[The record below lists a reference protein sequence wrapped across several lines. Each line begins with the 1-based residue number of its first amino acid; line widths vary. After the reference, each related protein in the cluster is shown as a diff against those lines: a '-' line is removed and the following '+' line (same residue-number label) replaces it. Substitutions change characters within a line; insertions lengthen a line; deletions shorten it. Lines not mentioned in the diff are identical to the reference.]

1 MDSIIDH
8 TKLIDSRNK
17 DLFEKVQS
25 KFELNFEP
33 SYNGEHSVYTIG
45 NSITFYIPVGVYSTD
60 AFTHELLHTYID
72 YHEAY
77 ICGNFKNTMWKSN
90 ILKQLFD
97 LPLAEHI
104 TNSIA
109 HTLMLPT
116 YLDRGF
122 ERSMFLL
129 DYDEFKT
136 EPGFIGQIAR
146 YYKQGT
152 LYNLSAIRNLI
163 GKFFAFKCDPN
174 PTFSY
179 DTELQQLKKIDPQL
193 YQILQNYFLRW
204 ANYDF
209 TKDPLSEYREI
220 NSDFYAAL
228 KPWMSGKRFS

>member
-8 TKLIDSRNK
+8 TRLIDLRNN

-33 SYNGEHSVYTIG
+33 SYNGEHSTYTIG
-45 NSITFYIPVGVYSTD
+45 NSITFYIPVDVYSTD
-60 AFTHELLHTYID
+60 QFTHELLHAYID

-77 ICGNFKNTMWKSN
+77 IGSNFKNTIWQSN
-90 ILKQLFD
+90 ILKQIID
-97 LPLAEHI
+97 LNLAEHI

-109 HTLMLPT
+109 HTLMLPI
-116 YLDRGF
+116 YLERGF

-129 DYDEFKT
+129 DYFEFKT

-146 YYKQGT
+146 YYKQGAQ
-152 LYNLSAIRNLI
+152 YNLSAIRNFI

-174 PTFSY
+174 PTFNY

-204 ANYDF
+204 ADYDF
-209 TKDPLSEYREI
+209 TADPLSEYRKI
-220 NSDFYAAL
+220 NSDFYANL
-228 KPWMSGKRFS
+228 KPWMSGKRFG

>member
-8 TKLIDSRNK
+8 TKLIDSRNE
-17 DLFEKVQS
+17 DLYEKVLS

-33 SYNGEHSVYTIG
+33 SYNGEHSVYSIG
-45 NSITFYIPVGVYSTD
+45 NSITFYIPIGVYSAD
-60 AFTHELLHTYID
+60 SFTHELLHAYID

-77 ICGNFKNTMWKSN
+77 IGGNFKNTMWQSN
-90 ILKQLFD
+90 ILKQIFD
-97 LPLAEHI
+97 LHLAEHI

-109 HTLMLPT
+109 HTLMLPI
-116 YLDRGF
+116 YLERGF

-146 YYKQGT
+146 YYKRGA
-152 LYNLSAIRNLI
+152 LYNLSAIRNFI

-174 PTFSY
+174 PTFNY

-204 ANYDF
+204 TNYDF
-209 TKDPLSEYREI
+209 TADPLSEYREI
-220 NSDFYAAL
+220 NSDFYVAL
-228 KPWMSGKRFS
+228 KPWMSGKRFG